1 MIYDSRRFVRNRRI
15 EETCILF
22 QKIITPVCHKDTHE
36 QKILITTRREVLNH
50 STKCFKCI
58 EEAHCYETH
67 VVLPAKKKKKE
78 RKKKKTLTRAFN
90 ARFIRLRE

>member
-1 MIYDSRRFVRNRRI
+1 M
-15 EETCILF
+15 
-22 QKIITPVCHKDTHE
+22 
-36 QKILITTRREVLNH
+36 RREVLNH

-78 RKKKKTLTRAFN
+78 RKRKKNINSRIQCTFHPSSRVKN
-90 ARFIRLRE
+90 RLAYFFLILVIVQVRMAYESCPNEIQ